1 MALAPSWLLVSY
13 SSWTL
18 NKVLLC
24 YSHQKCGQLYPQD
37 GEVEGSEAVMVGLR
51 TARNAA

>member
-24 YSHQKCGQLYPQD
+24 YSHQKYTSTDHTLPCYERLIKGATVH
-37 GEVEGSEAVMVGLR
+37 GR
-51 TARNAA
+51 K

>member
-1 MALAPSWLLVSY
+1 VGSDSFSMFRILFAAGVQDYL
-13 SSWTL
+13 
-18 NKVLLC
+18 
-24 YSHQKCGQLYPQD
+24 CGQLYHQD